1 MRALAISAALAVL
14 AGSATADTAVLQAAA
29 DNTLYENKLGEV
41 SNGSGAYFFVGDTGS
56 FGARR
61 GLVRFDVAGSVPA
74 GSTITSASL
83 RLHMSR
89 TRVGAFD
96 IYVARVLSAWGEGI
110 SDAGDPGGAGTIAEA
125 GDATWI
131 HRSYPSVNW
140 ATPGGDFA
148 PGGASAVTL
157 VDAVGFYTWS
167 GSAILISDVQSWL
180 NDPATNHGWIL
191 VGLEAGDRTA
201 KRFDSRENVDPLV
214 RPTLTIEF
222 TPPPPACAG
231 DTNGDGDTNGA
242 DLSVLLGQFGTSV
255 PPGTGGDLNDDGL
268 VNAADLS
275 VLLADFGCE

>member
-14 AGSATADTAVLQAAA
+14 AGSAAADTAVLQSVS

-41 SNGSGAYFFVGDTGS
+41 SNGSGAYFFAGDTGA

-61 GLVRFDVAGSVPA
+61 GLVRFDVAGTVPA
-74 GSTITSASL
+74 GSTITSAVL
-83 RLHMSR
+83 RLSLSR
-89 TRVGAFD
+89 TRAGAVDVG
-96 IYVARVLSAWGEGI
+96 VHRVLASWGEGI
-110 SDAGDPGGAGTIAEA
+110 SDAGDPGGSGTIAES

-131 HRSYPSVNW
+131 HRTYPSVNW
-140 ATPGGDFA
+140 ANAGGDFVA
-148 PGGASAVTL
+148 TASAVTN
-157 VDAVGFYTWS
+157 VDIVGFYVW
-167 GSAILISDVQSWL
+167 GSNAAMVADAQAMLDA
-180 NDPATNHGWIL
+180 PAGDHGWIVIGPEL
-191 VGLEAGDRTA
+191 GERSA

-231 DTNGDGDTNGA
+231 DTNGDGATDGA
-242 DLSVLLGQFGTSV
+242 DLSVLLGQFGQSV
-255 PPGTGGDLNDDGL
+255 TPGTGGDLNDDGL